1 MEVKNNTPFE
11 FIAIPN
17 YDKDGFEVFT
27 NIVKGTFSFLNNQSL
42 EIAEDQ
48 IPINFGDEFWG
59 EPGESPVKYESDL
72 AVFKPSTDLI
82 MIGFAYHYMG
92 KKIKDMDVQFSVGP
106 VAKKA
111 TVKADDA
118 IDKIP
123 LYFLDHF
130 GQKKGMFTS
139 KPKGNGFGFFPRQY
153 PPRVNFA
160 GTYDDKWQ
168 KERSPFLPEDFD
180 YRFFQSAYP
189 DLITGSYLT
198 GTETI
203 RAINVSPYGPITLR
217 LPGIS
222 VEVETKF
229 EQTSI
234 KEKSNLDTLILDAEE
249 RRLFLIWRQMIPC
262 HGMIKDIREFEIN
275 MSSTS

>member
-17 YDKDGFEVFT
+17 YDKDGLEVFT
-27 NIVKGTFSFLNNQSL
+27 NIIKGTFSFLNDRSL
-42 EIAEDQ
+42 EIAENQ
-48 IPINFGDEFWG
+48 VPITFADEFWG

-82 MIGFAYHYMG
+82 MMGFAYDPMG
-92 KKIKDMDVQFSVGP
+92 KKIKDMDIQFSVGP

-111 TVKADDA
+111 TVKADEA
-118 IDKIP
+118 MDKIP
-123 LYFLDHF
+123 LYLLDHF
-130 GQKKGMFTS
+130 GQKKGMFKS
-139 KPKGNGFGFFPRQY
+139 KPKGNGFGFFPKQY

-160 GTYDDKWQ
+160 GTYDDRWQ

-189 DLITGSYLT
+189 DLITDSYLS

-222 VEVETKF
+222 IEVETKF
-229 EQTSI
+229 EQKSI
-234 KEKSNLDTLILDAEE
+234 NEKTILDTLILDAEE
-249 RRLFLIWRQMIPC
+249 RRLFLVWRQMIPC
-262 HGMIKDIREFEIN
+262 HGMIKDIREFEID
-275 MSSTS
+275 MS